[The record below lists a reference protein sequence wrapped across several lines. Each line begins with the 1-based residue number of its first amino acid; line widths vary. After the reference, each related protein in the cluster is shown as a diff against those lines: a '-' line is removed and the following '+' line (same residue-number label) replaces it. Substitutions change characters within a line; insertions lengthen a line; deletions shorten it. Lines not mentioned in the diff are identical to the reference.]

1 MDHDDRDRELPL
13 GKITVWG
20 LLASSV
26 VTMGFLALCPQL
38 SPVGFA
44 RGLVQG
50 DLEIHVAG
58 RDRDRVEARLEARH
72 RARHAVREARD
83 ETRTA
88 LTEAVRSL
96 REDRVDGAEA
106 LREEVDRALGEELR
120 SELRRELHSGLR
132 LRGGHLDAH
141 GLRWTV
147 PSITFRTGDDGA
159 ALAPILS
166 SELGA
171 VLGPE
176 LGAAM
181 GPVIGAE
188 VARSLARAAAATSL

>member
-1 MDHDDRDRELPL
+1 MEHDDDRELPL

-26 VTMGFLALCPQL
+26 VTMVFLAFCAPL
-38 SPVGFA
+38 SPVAFA

-50 DLEIHVAG
+50 DLEIRVPG
-58 RDRDRVEARLEARH
+58 RDRHRVEARLEARH
-72 RARHAVREARD
+72 RARHAVREARH

-88 LTEAVRSL
+88 LREALRSL
-96 REDRVDGAEA
+96 REDWNGQAEE
-106 LREEVDRALGEELR
+106 LREEIDRGLGQELR
-120 SELRRELHSGLR
+120 SELHRELRSGLR

-159 ALAPILS
+159 ALVPILS

-181 GPVIGAE
+181 GPAIGAE
-188 VARSLARAAAATSL
+188 VARSLARAAAATNL

>member
-1 MDHDDRDRELPL
+1 MEHDDRDRELPL

-26 VTMGFLALCPQL
+26 VTMAFLTFCAPL
-38 SPVGFA
+38 SPVAFA

-50 DLEIHVAG
+50 DLQIHVPG
-58 RDRDRVEARLEARH
+58 WHQDRVEARHRVRDAAREARH
-72 RARHAVREARD
+72 
-83 ETRTA
+83 ETRSA
-88 LTEAVRSL
+88 LREELRSL
-96 REDRVDGAEA
+96 REDWNGEVEE
-106 LREEVDRALGEELR
+106 LREEMDRGLRRELR
-120 SELRRELHSGLR
+120 SELRRELRSGLR
-132 LRGGHLDAH
+132 LPGSSEDAP

-147 PSITFRTGDDGA
+147 PSVTLRMDDDGA
-159 ALAPILS
+159 LLPILS

-188 VARSLARAAAATSL
+188 VARRLARAAAATNF